1 MLIKQRYGIVQG
13 RLVDSEDGNLQCF
26 PNKNWEKEFTYLKQ
40 TNLNFIELL
49 AERKYNSHNPIWT
62 DKGRKKIKEI
72 LLSED
77 VQIITSCYDY
87 IIENN
92 IFKSDRVLE
101 ETLSFFEIS
110 KELGC
115 SAVVLPFLETSDLR
129 SVNKENRLNCLN
141 IIANYGKKLGLK
153 IFIETLVEARDLKKI
168 ITDVN
173 SEFLK
178 CVFDTGNRIT
188 LTHSIGDEI
197 RILSSLIG
205 HIHIKDK
212 NKNAEN
218 VLLGRGMVDFLE
230 VFQALKDIDYKGDF
244 VFETVRGRKPLET
257 ADFNVKY
264 CEFYKNQV
272 A

>member
-1 MLIKQRYGIVQG
+1 MIKQRYGIVQG
-13 RLVDSEDGNLQCF
+13 RLVESEDGNLQCF
-26 PNKNWEKEFTYLKQ
+26 PNKNWKKEFTYLKQ
-40 TNLNFIELL
+40 TNLSFIELL
-49 AERKYNSHNPIWT
+49 AERKHNSNNPIWT
-62 DKGRKKIKEI
+62 DGGRKKIKEI
-72 LLSED
+72 LLSEN
-77 VQIITSCYDY
+77 VQIVTSCYDY

-92 IFKSDRVLE
+92 IFKCDKVLE
-101 ETLSFFEIS
+101 KTLSFCEIS
-110 KELGC
+110 KNLGC
-115 SAVVLPFLETSDLR
+115 SAVILPFLEISDLS
-129 SVNKENRLNCLN
+129 SVNNENRLNCLK
-141 IIANYGKKLGLK
+141 IIANHGNKLSLN
-153 IFIETLVEARDLKKI
+153 IFIETLISARELKKI

-173 SEFLK
+173 SDFLK

-188 LTHSIGDEI
+188 LTHSIGNEI
-197 RILSSLIG
+197 RTLSSLIG